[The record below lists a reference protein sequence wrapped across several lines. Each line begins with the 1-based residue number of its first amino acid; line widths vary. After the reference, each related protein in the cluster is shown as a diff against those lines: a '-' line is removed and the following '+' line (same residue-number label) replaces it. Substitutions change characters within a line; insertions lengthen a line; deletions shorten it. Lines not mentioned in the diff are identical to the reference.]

1 MSVYIFYLNNQKV
14 KNIKRLLF
22 METIKNNL
30 EIINE
35 KIKKAALRVNRNREE
50 IKLVAVTKT
59 ATVEQIEEA
68 INAGVKIIGEN
79 KVQEAKEKYHILTA
93 DIEWHLVGHLQTNK
107 AKYAVEIFDCI
118 HSVDSIKLAQE
129 IDKRSLQFAKIM
141 DILVEVNVSGEET
154 KYGIKSEEVEAFL
167 KEISEFPRIRVRG
180 LMTIAP
186 IVEDEEEVR
195 PYFRKLWELSKE
207 IKSKNIENVKMDYL
221 SMGMTEDFEIAI
233 EEGANIVRIGRGIF
247 GFC

>member
-1 MSVYIFYLNNQKV
+1 
-14 KNIKRLLF
+14 

-35 KIKKAALRVNRNREE
+35 KIKKAASSVNKNPEE

-59 ATVEQIEEA
+59 ATTEQIEEA

-79 KVQEAKEKYHILTA
+79 RVQDAKEKYQIFTA
-93 DIEWHLVGHLQTNK
+93 DIEWHLIGHLQTNK

-118 HSVDSIKLAQE
+118 HSLDSIKLAQE
-129 IDKRSLQFAKIM
+129 IDKRSLQFGKIK
-141 DILVEVNVSGEET
+141 DVLVEVNVSREES
-154 KYGIKSEEVEAFL
+154 KYGIKPEEIEPFL
-167 KEISEFPRIRVRG
+167 KGISEFPRIRVRG

-186 IVEDEEEVR
+186 IVEDKEKIR
-195 PYFRKLWELSKE
+195 PYFRKLRELSKE

-233 EEGANIVRIGRGIF
+233 EEGANMVRIGKGIF
-247 GFC
+247 GFH

>member
-1 MSVYIFYLNNQKV
+1 
-14 KNIKRLLF
+14 

-30 EIINE
+30 EIINK
-35 KIKKAALRVNRNREE
+35 KIKKAALKVNRNPEE

-59 ATVEQIEEA
+59 ATTEQIEEA

-79 KVQEAKEKYHILTA
+79 RVQDAKKKYQIFTA
-93 DIEWHLVGHLQTNK
+93 DVEWHLIGHLQTNK
-107 AKYAVEIFDCI
+107 AKYAVEIFNCI

-129 IDKRSLQFAKIM
+129 IDKRSLQFGKIM
-141 DILVEVNVSGEET
+141 DVLVEVNVSGEET
-154 KYGIKSEEVEAFL
+154 KYGIKSEEVETFL
-167 KEISEFPRIRVRG
+167 KEISEFPRIRIRG

-186 IVEDEEEVR
+186 IVEDKEEVR
-195 PYFRKLWELSKE
+195 PYFRKLRELFEK
-207 IKSKNIENVKMDYL
+207 IKIKNIENIKMDYL

-233 EEGANIVRIGRGIF
+233 EEGANMVRIGRGIF